1 MPAST
6 PDTADTAFV
15 EAAFVEVAGG
25 LRFPEGPVALADGTF
40 LVVEIAG
47 KTLTH
52 IAADGTLTVIADLGG
67 GPNGAAI
74 GPDGRCY
81 VCNNGGI
88 SFYERDGKFLPG
100 YPPDDYAG
108 GWIEAVD
115 LQTGNVERLYY
126 ACDGVPL
133 KAPNDLVFDDAGG
146 FWFTDIGKQ
155 YRGKR
160 ERDLGTLYYA
170 KADGSLIREALF
182 PLDGPNGVGL
192 SPDGKTV
199 YVAESYTGRVWAFD
213 IESPGQLRDY
223 SGRPP
228 WRRGRLH
235 WAASH
240 YAMLD
245 SLAVDAENNVYVGDI
260 PMGGISVI
268 SPEGERIEQIR
279 VPDELTTNIC
289 FGGDDRRAMFITMS
303 STGRLVRVDGP
314 RAGLRLNYEQ

>member
-1 MPAST
+1 MPIPAEEDRET
-6 PDTADTAFV
+6 P
-15 EAAFVEVAGG
+15 FVEVASG
-25 LRFPEGPVALADGTF
+25 LRFPEGPVALDDGTF
-40 LVVEIAG
+40 LVVEIERG
-47 KTLTH
+47 TLTRV
-52 IAADGTLTVIADLGG
+52 AADGTLSVVAELGG

-88 SFYERDGKFLPG
+88 SFHAREGKLLPG
-100 YPPDDYAG
+100 FPPDNYAG

-115 LQTGNVERLYY
+115 LETGKVERLYES
-126 ACDGVPL
+126 CNGVSL
-133 KAPNDLVFDDAGG
+133 KAPNDIVFDNAGG

-155 YRGKR
+155 YRDKR

-192 SPDGKTV
+192 SPDGNTL
-199 YVAESYTGRVWAFD
+199 YAAESYTGRVWAFD

-228 WRRGRLH
+228 WRRGRVL

-245 SLAVDAENNVYVGDI
+245 SLAVDAEGNIYVADI
-260 PMGGISVI
+260 PMGGISII
-268 SPEGERIEQIR
+268 SPQGERIGKILL
-279 VPDELTTNIC
+279 PDELTTNIC
-289 FGGDDRRAMFITMS
+289 FGGDDGCAMFITLS
-303 STGRLVRVDGP
+303 STGRLVRVEGTRP
-314 RAGLRLNYEQ
+314 GLQLNYGR